1 MVVEGRRAWRPGYA
15 RPKDDPEERPMPE
28 QDPALNAI
36 SKLADEEHELRER
49 EGSGDGPL
57 PEADRL
63 RLAEVELQLDRYWD
77 LLRQRRARR
86 NAGLNPDEA
95 APRDIDTVEDY
106 QQ

>member
-1 MVVEGRRAWRPGYA
+1 
-15 RPKDDPEERPMPE
+15 MPE
-28 QDPALNAI
+28 QDPTLNAI